1 MKKLFTCEA
10 VTKGHPDK
18 ICDAVSDAILDA
30 VLLQDENAHV
40 AIETMAAYDSLFL
53 VGEVHANA
61 KVDYEKIA
69 KDKLSAIGYDDP
81 RWGFDPSKITVIT
94 RIHEQS
100 ADIRQGVD
108 LKEATGAGD
117 QGMMFGY
124 ASNEGENYMPFAY
137 ETAQKLAKRLD
148 EIKKDHLF
156 LGPDGKTQVTVEYD
170 KEDKVKRIDAVVIS
184 NQHDEKADL
193 NEIVSLIKKEV
204 IEHVIPADYLDDDTK
219 IFINPTGKFV
229 IGGPYGDSGL
239 TGRKIIVDTYG
250 GYAYHGGGAFS
261 GKDPSKVDR
270 SAAYYLRY
278 IAKNVVA
285 AGLCDKIS
293 LQAAYVI
300 GNQRPVSLYIDT
312 FGTGKIAEEKIY
324 ALIEDNFDLSVSNI
338 IEELD
343 LRHQRY
349 QDLAVYG
356 HFGRSDVKT
365 CFEKIDKAKMLQ
377 SQAYTK

>member
-18 ICDAVSDAILDA
+18 ICDAVSDALLDA
-30 VLLQDENAHV
+30 ILSQDENAHA

-53 VGEVHANA
+53 VGEVHADA
-61 KVDYEKIA
+61 KIDYEGIV
-69 KDKLSAIGYDDP
+69 KDKLAAIGYADP
-81 RWGFDPSKITVIT
+81 RWGFDPSKITIIT
-94 RIHEQS
+94 KIHEQS

-108 LKEATGAGD
+108 LKEAIGAGD
-117 QGMMFGY
+117 QGMMFGF
-124 ASNEGENYMPFAY
+124 ACSETENYMPFAY

-148 EIKKDHLF
+148 EIKSEYPS
-156 LGPDGKTQVTVEYD
+156 LGPDGKTQVTVEYA
-170 KEDKVKRIDAVVIS
+170 EDGKIKRIAAIVVS

-193 NEIVSLIKKEV
+193 NQIITLIKKEV
-204 IEHVIPADYLDDDTK
+204 IEQVIPSEYLDDDTK

-239 TGRKIIVDTYG
+239 TGRKLIVDTYG

-300 GNQRPVSLYIDT
+300 GNTKPVSLNIDT
-312 FGTGKIAEEKIY
+312 FGTNRIAEEKIY
-324 ALIEDNFDLSVSNI
+324 ALIVKNFDLSVSNI

-365 CFEKIDKAKMLQ
+365 RFERTDKAELLR
-377 SQAYTK
+377 SQAEEM